1 MSGLINLISEFSSS
15 LFILPILVLMNVI
28 ITIIIYFINNRKILK
43 YLPSIIIGLVS
54 ILVGIYSIA
63 IFTSPMGLNTAWI
76 AIFLMT
82 TAVVGIATGFI
93 IDLFISIRSNLGLNN
108 EIVKESISKQ
118 KQFKARRRRDKDNLN
133 D

>member
-43 YLPSIIIGLVS
+43 YLPSIIIGVVS

-82 TAVVGIATGFI
+82 TTIVGIATGFI